1 MNNMDN
7 MDNYR
12 VMYLRN
18 VDGHAIGCLAIQVNH
33 KQAMLQYGY
42 SVLNP
47 ADKFDRKV
55 ARQLALGRLME
66 SPIEVSVMRED
77 LNMHEITRSIM
88 RSLVLS
94 NKTPARAVRAAKLW
108 LNFVY

>member
-1 MNNMDN
+1 MD
-7 MDNYR
+7 YR
-12 VMYLRN
+12 IMFLRN
-18 VDGHAIGCLAIQVNH
+18 NAGHPIGCVAIQINR
-33 KQAMLQYGY
+33 KQRTLQYGY

-66 SPIEVSVMRED
+66 SPIEISVMRED